1 MRRHDRSP
9 LSVSWRTSVV
19 ETASAR
25 ATSSVA
31 SRDGVDEPLST
42 SIQPL
47 DSRLIQTFHA
57 RAKRASR
64 WSLLL
69 RATSARTVSGTLN
82 PLPTTLTRMF

>member
-1 MRRHDRSP
+1 
-9 LSVSWRTSVV
+9 
-19 ETASAR
+19 
-25 ATSSVA
+25 
-31 SRDGVDEPLST
+31 
-42 SIQPL
+42 L